1 MKFMLLLL
9 AVFSTISCSHDD
21 CILEDDIY
29 KSECGDS
36 LSSKGEEDTR
46 YYVKYE
52 VYMPLLY
59 KGIRVITFATEKGS
73 QSFRTPSSTWEGI
86 YGPLKKDTKL
96 FLEVKVEDVTTHYS
110 KESYIRLS
118 VSRDKD
124 PFVVKGEQRGTSV
137 SSLSTSYTI
146 DF

>member
-9 AVFSTISCSHDD
+9 AVFYTISCSHDD
-21 CILEDDIY
+21 CILEDDIH
-29 KSECGDS
+29 KSECADS

-73 QSFRTPSSTWEGI
+73 QSFRTSSSTWEVFMV
-86 YGPLKKDTKL
+86 L
-96 FLEVKVEDVTTHYS
+96 
-110 KESYIRLS
+110 
-118 VSRDKD
+118 
-124 PFVVKGEQRGTSV
+124 
-137 SSLSTSYTI
+137 
-146 DF
+146 

>member
-59 KGIRVITFATEKGS
+59 KGNKSNNFCYRKGQSKFSYSKFNMGGYLWSFEKGYKTI
-73 QSFRTPSSTWEGI
+73 FR
-86 YGPLKKDTKL
+86 
-96 FLEVKVEDVTTHYS
+96 S
-110 KESYIRLS
+110 KS
-118 VSRDKD
+118 
-124 PFVVKGEQRGTSV
+124 
-137 SSLSTSYTI
+137 
-146 DF
+146 